1 MLQYLIILLDDTST
15 SYCHYSN
22 HRTEHHLISLE
33 DLRAGILFGMKENL
47 MIQFVYPDYELP
59 QEYKNVIETI
69 DHSKIGPANYR
80 PTPNPSLRGRGEVT
94 TLDVVVFSE
103 WTEMVGYAFDTNKSY
118 VLRISKADLF
128 AQRAL
133 IKSVLGKVARLNVV
147 ITDVESFTD
156 ADFETYKTYLAE
168 WADELEQLY
177 AAGGSPQFN
186 LLTDRMML
194 DKMNNCGAGD
204 TNITLAPDGRFY
216 ICPAFYLDAP
226 IDGTEK
232 SLGDVCSKG
241 FSVGSLAEGLDIK
254 NPQLYQLTHAPLC
267 RICDAYQCKRCVWF
281 NRKTTLEVNT
291 PSHEQCVVAHLERNA
306 SRNLLTAI
314 RKHGEFLA
322 GNEIKEITYLDP
334 FDVRKEW

>member
-1 MLQYLIILLDDTST
+1 MLQYLIIMLDDTST
-15 SYCHYSN
+15 SYCHYDCS
-22 HRTEHHLISLE
+22 RKEHHLISIDNLKE
-33 DLRAGILFGMKENL
+33 GIFFGMKENL

-59 QEYKNVIETI
+59 QEYKDIIETI
-69 DHSKIGPANYR
+69 DHSKIMPKSGKEA
-80 PTPNPSLRGRGEVT
+80 
-94 TLDVVVFSE
+94 DVFVFNE
-103 WTEMVGYAFDTNKSY
+103 WTEIIGFAFDAKKAY

-133 IKSVLGKVARLNVV
+133 VKSVLGKVARLNVV
-147 ITDVESFTD
+147 ITDVEMFTD
-156 ADFETYKTYLAE
+156 ADFDTYKACLAE
-168 WADELEQLY
+168 WADELERLY

-254 NPQLYQLTHAPLC
+254 NPQLYKLTHAPLC
-267 RICDAYQCKRCVWF
+267 RNCDAYQCKRCVWL

-306 SRNLLTAI
+306 SRNLLKAI
-314 RKHGEFLA
+314 REHGKFLTEK
-322 GNEIKEITYLDP
+322 EIKEIKYLDP
-334 FDVRKEW
+334 FDIRNEWQSLY